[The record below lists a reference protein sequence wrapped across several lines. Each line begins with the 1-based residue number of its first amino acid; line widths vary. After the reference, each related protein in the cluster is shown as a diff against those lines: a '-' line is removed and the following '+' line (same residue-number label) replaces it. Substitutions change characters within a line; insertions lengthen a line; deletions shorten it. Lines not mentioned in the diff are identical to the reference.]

1 MAANEILEDKDANND
16 GTKELMEGEHN
27 EEESENGSDD
37 ELQVSKQFRITM
49 QSNVRRAMGPPEL
62 TFEESRDESNL

>member
-27 EEESENGSDD
+27 EEESGNGSDD

-49 QSNVRRAMGPPEL
+49 QSARRVMGPPEL